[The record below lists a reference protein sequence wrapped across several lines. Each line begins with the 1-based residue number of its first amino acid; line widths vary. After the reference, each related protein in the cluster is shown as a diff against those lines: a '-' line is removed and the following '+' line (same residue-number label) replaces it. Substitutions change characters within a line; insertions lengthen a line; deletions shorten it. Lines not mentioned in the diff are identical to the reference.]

1 MIFKLIINRECE
13 ENICATVHERT
24 PLIDEIEHLVLQD
37 AAVDKVVGYEED
49 SIAVVNLA
57 DVELFYVEN
66 DKVIAHCGDNKSYR
80 IKKTLSELETILPAD
95 FVRISKSGIA
105 NWSRVSR
112 MNVQL
117 SGAVN
122 VIFRSGYSDYISRR
136 CFADIK
142 RRYKL

>member
-1 MIFKLIINRECE
+1 MIFKLIINKECE
-13 ENICATVHERT
+13 ESICATVHERT
-24 PLIDEIEHLVLQD
+24 TLIDEIERLVMQEEAL
-37 AAVDKVVGYEED
+37 DKVVGYEED
-49 SIAVVNLA
+49 TITVLRIA

-66 DKVIAHCGDNKSYR
+66 DKVFAHCGDNKTYR
-80 IKKTLSELETILPAD
+80 IKKTLSELERILPSD

-105 NWSRVSR
+105 NWSRVKKMS
-112 MNVQL
+112 VQL

-122 VIFRSGYSDYISRR
+122 VFFQSGYTDYISRR

>member
-1 MIFKLIINRECE
+1 MIFKLIVNKECE
-13 ENICATVHERT
+13 ESICATVHERT
-24 PLIDEIEHLVLQD
+24 PLIDEVERLVSLDD
-37 AAVDKVVGYEED
+37 APDTVVGYEED
-49 SIAVVNLA
+49 TIAVVRIA
-57 DVELFYVEN
+57 DVELFFVEN
-66 DKVIAHCGDNKSYR
+66 DKVYAHCGDNKFYR
-80 IKKTLSELETILPAD
+80 IKKTLSEIEQIVPND

-105 NWSRVSR
+105 NWSKVSK

-122 VIFRSGYSDYISRR
+122 VIFKSGYSDYISRR